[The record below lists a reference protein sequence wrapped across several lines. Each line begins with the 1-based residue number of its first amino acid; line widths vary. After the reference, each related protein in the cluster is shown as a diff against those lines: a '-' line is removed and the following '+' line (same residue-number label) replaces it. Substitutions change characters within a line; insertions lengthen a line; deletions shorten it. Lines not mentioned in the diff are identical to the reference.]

1 MNEIY
6 HIFINNNILLVEHL
20 LVFLSERKGE
30 HAKST
35 SHKQKFVFFFF
46 FSPSKHYYDYM
57 IYCGKL
63 CPDAF
68 QIQNVRTNEKQ
79 GFKTGLQNFL
89 FLLANKPIIIIIIM
103 KLMLSSIPSIIG
115 FVRVT

>member
-1 MNEIY
+1 
-6 HIFINNNILLVEHL
+6 
-20 LVFLSERKGE
+20 
-30 HAKST
+30 
-35 SHKQKFVFFFF
+35 
-46 FSPSKHYYDYM
+46 M
-57 IYCGKL
+57 IYWGKL

-89 FLLANKPIIIIIIM
+89 FLLANKPIIITIIIIIIIIIM

-115 FVRVT
+115 FIRET

>member
-1 MNEIY
+1 
-6 HIFINNNILLVEHL
+6 
-20 LVFLSERKGE
+20 
-30 HAKST
+30 
-35 SHKQKFVFFFF
+35 
-46 FSPSKHYYDYM
+46 M
-57 IYCGKL
+57 IYWGKL
-63 CPDAF
+63 CPGAF

-89 FLLANKPIIIIIIM
+89 FLLANKPIIITIIIIIM